1 MKRLLLAV
9 VVLASAFVLRA
20 AAYEKT
26 WESLDSRPVP
36 AWWQDAKL
44 GIFIHWGP
52 YSVPAYAPYDKD
64 NIYACYAE
72 WYHGRWLKGHEAF
85 RAHHAKYYGNM
96 PMGNFAAQFTA
107 RHFDPA
113 KWADLFTRAGAKYV
127 VLTSKHHDGYALWP
141 SEQSPYFNSVALGSG
156 RDLAGELTRAMKAAG
171 LKSGFYYSLLEYANP
186 LYPYA
191 KNYGG
196 VTSPNADA
204 KTWSRTMNLPQMKEL
219 VEKYGADI
227 IWTDGEWDLSDE
239 ELLSKDFLHW
249 LYNESK
255 MKDTVV
261 VNDRWGKKC
270 RGRHGGHYCTEYG
283 HSEGDAKAKTSAIH
297 PWEECR
303 GIGRSFGYN
312 RFETTQ
318 QYMSGEELVRLFVR
332 IISGGGNL
340 LLNIG
345 PDAEGLIPP
354 IMEDR
359 LLQLG
364 GWISANAE
372 AVYASRARASG
383 VHNIGKSLFF
393 TEKPEALYAI
403 STVYPKGEICIPDAA
418 FAKGVTVLG
427 QDVRVDW
434 RLDGDT
440 LVLSLPAGAHL
451 DGQYAWTFRIAK

>member
-1 MKRLLLAV
+1 MKSMIACLAV
-9 VVLASAFVLRA
+9 SAAVQCFG
-20 AAYEKT
+20 AYEKT
-26 WESLDSRPVP
+26 WESLDARPVP

-52 YSVPAYAPYDKD
+52 YAVPAYAPYDKG

-85 RAHHAKYYGNM
+85 RAHHAKHYQNA
-96 PMGNFAAQFTA
+96 PIGNFAAQFTA

-113 KWADLFTRAGAKYV
+113 KWADLFVRAGAKYV

-141 SEQSPYFNSVALGSG
+141 SAQSPYFNSVALGSG

-186 LYPYA
+186 NYPHA
-191 KNYGG
+191 FRYGG
-196 VTSPNADA
+196 PKTEGADA

-219 VEKYGADI
+219 VEKYEADI
-227 IWTDGEWDLSDE
+227 IWTDGEWDLTDE
-239 ELLSKDFLHW
+239 ELLSVEFLHW
-249 LYNESK
+249 LYTESK
-255 MKDTVV
+255 MRETVV

-283 HSEGDAKAKTSAIH
+283 HSEGLDKAKTTAVH

-312 RFETTQ
+312 RFETTA
-318 QYMSGEELVRLFVR
+318 QYMSGEELVHLFVR

-364 GWISANAE
+364 AWIAANAE
-372 AVYASRARASG
+372 AVYGSRARAAGPHSC
-383 VHNIGKSLFF
+383 GKTLFF
-393 TEKPEALYAI
+393 TEKPAALYAI
-403 STVYPKGEICIPDAA
+403 STVYPAEPIRIPGAA
-418 FAKGVTVLG
+418 GVKNVTILG

-434 RLDGDT
+434 RAEGDA
-440 LVLSLPAGAHL
+440 LVVSLPAGVRL
-451 DGQYAWTFRIAK
+451 EGRYAWTFRLAK